1 MLKLHGPT
9 AAYILPDMKR
19 FMGFVKKE
27 FLHIF
32 RDYRTLI
39 ILFGIPAAQIM
50 LFGYVVST
58 DIKNAGVAFLD
69 QSKDEITRQLTDKI
83 CSSGFF
89 TKTAD
94 LASFDDI
101 DRIFKKGRT
110 KAVVVFENDFGR
122 QLTGSGK
129 GEISIIAD
137 GSEPNVATL
146 VTNYMTA
153 IITDF
158 NREMAGQAAGNAL
171 LVAPEVRM
179 YYNPGLKSHYMFVP
193 GVITLIMILICAL
206 MTSVT
211 ITREKEF
218 GTMEVLLVSPLRPV
232 QIILGK
238 VMPYFLLSFIDVIV
252 ILLLSWF
259 VFDLPVKGSLA
270 LLLGE
275 SMLYI
280 LMSLSLGI
288 LISTV
293 SSTMQQAIF
302 ISLVGMMLPTI
313 LLSGFIFPIENMAKI
328 YGWVSSVFPPRYF
341 IVIIKNI
348 MIKGTGFLYVWKETL
363 ILTGFTVLFIALSV
377 RNFKIRLQ

>member
-1 MLKLHGPT
+1 
-9 AAYILPDMKR
+9 MKR
-19 FMGFVKKE
+19 FLGFVKKE

-39 ILFGIPAAQIM
+39 ILFGIPAAQIL

-58 DIKNAGVAFLD
+58 DIRNAGVAFLD
-69 QSKDEITRQLTDKI
+69 LSKDEVTQKISDKI

-89 TKTAD
+89 TRTEN
-94 LASFDDI
+94 LPGYNYI
-101 DRIFKKGRT
+101 DRILKKGKT
-110 KAVVVFENDFGR
+110 KAVVIFPKNFGSD
-122 QLTGSGK
+122 LIIEGNATV
-129 GEISIIAD
+129 SIIAD
-137 GSEPNVATL
+137 GSEPNTATL
-146 VTNYMTA
+146 VTNYLTA
-153 IITDF
+153 IITES
-158 NREMAGQAAGNAL
+158 NKELNGLSTGMSPVIQ
-171 LVAPEVRM
+171 PEVKM
-179 YYNPGLKSHYMFVP
+179 FYNPALKSHFMFVP
-193 GVITLIMILICAL
+193 GVITLILILICAL

-238 VMPYFLLSFIDVIV
+238 VMPYFLLSFINV
-252 ILLLSWF
+252 ILILVLSWL
-259 VFDLPVKGSLA
+259 VFGLPVKGSII

-313 LLSGFIFPIENMAKI
+313 LLSGFIFPIENMPKI
-328 YGWVSSVFPPRYF
+328 YDWVSSILPPRYF

-348 MIKGTGFLYVWKETL
+348 MIKGTGFIYIWKETL
-363 ILTGFTVLFIALSV
+363 ILTIMAAVFIGLSI
-377 RNFKIRLQ
+377 RNFRIRLG

>member
-1 MLKLHGPT
+1 MN
-9 AAYILPDMKR
+9 R
-19 FMGFVKKE
+19 FIGFVRKE

-58 DIKNAGVAFLD
+58 DIRNAGVAFLD
-69 QSKDEITRQLTDKI
+69 QSKDEITTRITNKI

-89 TKTAD
+89 TRTGT
-94 LASFDDI
+94 LTSQEDI
-101 DRIFKKGRT
+101 DKILKKGNT
-110 KAVVVFENDFGR
+110 KAVVIFDNNFSRKLVSE
-122 QLTGSGK
+122 GK
-129 GEISIIAD
+129 ADISIIAD

-146 VTNYMTA
+146 VTNYISA

-158 NREMAGQAAGNAL
+158 NKDLAGQTAGTAI
-171 LVAPEVRM
+171 LVQPEVRM
-179 YYNPGLKSHYMFVP
+179 FFNPGLKSHYMFVP

-238 VMPYFLLSFIDVIV
+238 VTPYFLLSFIDVIL
-252 ILLLSWF
+252 ILILSWF

-313 LLSGFIFPIENMAKI
+313 LLSGFIFPIENMHKI
-328 YGWVSSVFPPRYF
+328 YGWISSIFPPRYF

-348 MIKGTGFLYVWKETL
+348 MIKGTGFMYVWKETL
-363 ILTGFTVLFIALSV
+363 ILAGFTVLFIMLSI
-377 RNFKIRLQ
+377 RNFRIRLQ